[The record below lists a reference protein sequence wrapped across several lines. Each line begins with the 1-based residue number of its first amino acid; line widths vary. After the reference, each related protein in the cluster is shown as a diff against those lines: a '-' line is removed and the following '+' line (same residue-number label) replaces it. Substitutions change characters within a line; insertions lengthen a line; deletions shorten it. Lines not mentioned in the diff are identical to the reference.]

1 MFSTHG
7 DCYTNFAGL
16 ILHWEFNIFVL
27 LHGMHKNKWITKQ
40 DKNISI
46 VTMIINDSQYILFML
61 K

>member
-7 DCYTNFAGL
+7 DCNTNFAGL

-27 LHGMHKNKWITKQ
+27 LHGMHKKNDYKK
-40 DKNISI
+40 DKNILI
-46 VTMIINDSQYILFML
+46 VTMIIDDSQFML